1 MVDIGP
7 IMADI
12 IYPNYGGYGL
22 GYGGYPP
29 VMHILAR
36 ERHENS
42 YRITGHRMARLA
54 RMTLLQQSER
64 LLSICQKVSRRLDT
78 SFS

>member
-12 IYPNYGGYGL
+12 IYPNYGSYGL

-42 YRITGHRMARLA
+42 YRITGHRMAR
-54 RMTLLQQSER
+54 MTLLQQSDR
-64 LLSICQKVSRRLDT
+64 LLSICQKVSKRLDT
-78 SFS
+78 RFS